1 MNISEEYEKLVK
13 RREALVGD
21 IDYESEPVIQDSI
34 KLLTKDIDSTIDF
47 LDNECSGRQLVWIS
61 EIFDEL
67 VEATQSRELIA
78 CFYRVAAKYP
88 EESEKYYIVRHIQ
101 MAEDYLLD

>member
-1 MNISEEYEKLVK
+1 MISAEIRAVLHERSKTDWEYVIELCWKKEVEILTRNI
-13 RREALVGD
+13 D
-21 IDYESEPVIQDSI
+21 D
-34 KLLTKDIDSTIDF
+34 TINY
-47 LDNECSGRQLVWIS
+47 LDNECTADEFSWIS
-61 EIFDEL
+61 EVFDEL